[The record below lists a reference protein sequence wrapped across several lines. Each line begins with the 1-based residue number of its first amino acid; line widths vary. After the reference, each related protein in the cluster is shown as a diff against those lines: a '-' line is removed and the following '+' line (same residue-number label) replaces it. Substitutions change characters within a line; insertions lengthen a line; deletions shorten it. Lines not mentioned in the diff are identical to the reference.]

1 MDQAAKVK
9 LHISGKTYEIDC
21 DSDETILEAALRQ
34 DIDAPYSCM
43 SGTCNACQAK
53 VLQGKVEMETC
64 EALTPDEVKSGEC
77 LTCQA
82 HPTTPTVELKYPI

>member
-1 MDQAAKVK
+1 MSTKVK
-9 LHISGKTYEIDC
+9 LEIEGKTHEIEC
-21 DSDETILEAALRQ
+21 DEDETLLEAALRQ

-53 VLQGKVEMETC
+53 LLVGKVEMDVC
-64 EALTPDEVKSGEC
+64 DALTPDEVAAGEI

-82 HPTTPTVELKYPI
+82 HPTTDSIHVKYPI